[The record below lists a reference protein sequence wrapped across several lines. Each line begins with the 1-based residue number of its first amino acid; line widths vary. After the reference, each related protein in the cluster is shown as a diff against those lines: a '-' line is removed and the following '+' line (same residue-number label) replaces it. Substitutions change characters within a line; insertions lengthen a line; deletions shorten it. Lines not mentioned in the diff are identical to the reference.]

1 MEINPPKIKLEDG
14 IKFIFCA
21 VRKKWLQLTP
31 EEKVRQFIIFQLVN
45 SFHFPLKYISVE
57 KMILVNGLKKR
68 YDIVVYNQALQASI
82 LIECK
87 AENIEISE
95 ATCQQIA
102 TYNLNM
108 QVEALSKQPNVLKV
122 APRDLPAIGGDL
134 LFDVVAQ
141 KYNWSVDNYG
151 SLIVPKKGWNVD
163 LSNQEN
169 FDKYAKTIELF
180 EHANAVVN
188 GNQLFVNG
196 QVVTSYTFKQDYFWM
211 MGDNRHNSEDS
222 RFWGFVPEDHV
233 VGKPLFV
240 WLSMDSFNA
249 FFESIHWNRMF
260 RSVTSLCK

>member
-108 QVEALSKQPNVLKV
+108 QVPYLMISNGKMSYYFEIKN
-122 APRDLPAIGGDL
+122 DT
-134 LFDVVAQ
+134 
-141 KYNWSVDNYG
+141 
-151 SLIVPKKGWNVD
+151 IVN
-163 LSNQEN
+163 
-169 FDKYAKTIELF
+169 I
-180 EHANAVVN
+180 
-188 GNQLFVNG
+188 NQLPPF
-196 QVVTSYTFKQDYFWM
+196 
-211 MGDNRHNSEDS
+211 SE
-222 RFWGFVPEDHV
+222 
-233 VGKPLFV
+233 L
-240 WLSMDSFNA
+240 
-249 FFESIHWNRMF
+249 
-260 RSVTSLCK
+260 